1 MRIKLDD
8 KHYLNSDAYNLWITT
23 TVTSKQNTVY
33 ERLVSGYAR
42 TFAQAVDS
50 FIEQYVGSSEATTYQ
65 ELKNDIEELKK
76 IVKSWEPITISNVG
90 SENGHDNI

>member
-23 TVTSKQNTVY
+23 VITSKQNTTY

-42 TFAQAVDS
+42 TFSEAVDS
-50 FIEQYVGSSEATTYQ
+50 FIEQYTGNSQATTYQ

-76 IVKSWEPITISNVG
+76 IVKGWKPITISDMR
-90 SENGHDNI
+90 S